1 MAGRKSSTF
10 TEVELEFMQIF
21 WEHGEMS
28 SEDIQNILSTQGREL
43 TDGTIRKVLGILLKK
58 GHLLRERRGRSFY
71 YLPSEVK
78 EKANGRMIQD
88 LLNRAFSGSIP
99 NMVATLLDSRD
110 LQPDDI
116 ETIKMMISDHEKGEL
131 T

>member
-1 MAGRKSSTF
+1 MAGRKSPTF

-43 TDGTIRKVLGILLKK
+43 TDGTVRKVLGILLKK
-58 GHLLRERRGRSFY
+58 GYLERERRGRSFY
-71 YLPSEVK
+71 YVPSVVK
-78 EKANGRMIQD
+78 EQANGRMIQD

-99 NMVATLLDSRD
+99 NMVATLLDNRD
-110 LQPDDI
+110 INSDDI
-116 ETIKMMISDHEKGEL
+116 KAIKGMIDEYEKGDQE
-131 T
+131 